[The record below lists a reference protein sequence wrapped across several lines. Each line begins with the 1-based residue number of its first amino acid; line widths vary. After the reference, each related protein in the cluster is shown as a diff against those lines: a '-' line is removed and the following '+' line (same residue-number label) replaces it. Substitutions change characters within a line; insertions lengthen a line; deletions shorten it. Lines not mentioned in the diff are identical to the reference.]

1 MWEALTEFEAK
12 NVWES
17 QREMDFQKVWEAKT
31 EVEAES
37 CRRPRQTNHVPN
49 N

>member
-37 CRRPRQTNHVPN
+37 CRRPRQTNHVLN